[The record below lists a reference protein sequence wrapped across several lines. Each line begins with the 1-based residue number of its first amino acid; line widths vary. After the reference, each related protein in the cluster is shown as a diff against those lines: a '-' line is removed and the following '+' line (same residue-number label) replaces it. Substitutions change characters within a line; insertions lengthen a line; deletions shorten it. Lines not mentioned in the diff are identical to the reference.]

1 MADTPIAALVE
12 VVEQLRAMT
21 SVLAE
26 LTASLAEERATQTP
40 PGGGGGAH
48 LRLRNSAMSSSS

>member
-40 PGGGGGAH
+40 SGGGGAH

>member
-40 PGGGGGAH
+40 SGGGGGLTCACETQP
-48 LRLRNSAMSSSS
+48 